1 MATYHAQRSRR
12 RRTTLDLGGTV
23 NAAALCV
30 TWRRRGWGVTRLYR
44 WMIDVWISMYLC
56 IVWSWLDGWE
66 WVFLCAFQVSSGDE
80 DGWREKA
87 RWGMR
92 GGDGREDV

>member
-1 MATYHAQRSRR
+1 
-12 RRTTLDLGGTV
+12 
-23 NAAALCV
+23 
-30 TWRRRGWGVTRLYR
+30 
-44 WMIDVWISMYLC
+44 MYLC